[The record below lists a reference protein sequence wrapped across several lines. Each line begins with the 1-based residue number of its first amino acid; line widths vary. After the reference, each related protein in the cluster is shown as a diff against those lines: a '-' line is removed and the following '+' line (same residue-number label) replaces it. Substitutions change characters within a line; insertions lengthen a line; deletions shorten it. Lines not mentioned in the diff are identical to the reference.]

1 MMSKQYQGYLNQGL
15 DILLFV
21 ITVLII
27 AISFWDKAPEW
38 SQTACLSSFFVF
50 FALRWYLAEDRK
62 AHIRSNWIDLALM
75 VVLSSPLLRLF
86 MVFRFLIP
94 TLQVIAVIRTQRRHL
109 VRMLM
114 LSGESLPTAMA
125 LLFTVTFIA
134 GLSIY
139 LVEHGV
145 NPVFND
151 MSDGLWW
158 AFVTLTSVG
167 YGDVYP
173 ITGIGRIIAVIT
185 MLFGMMVYSLVI
197 ANLTRIL
204 IAEDTQKNIEEK
216 TVHIEKDD
224 EKAAS

>member
-1 MMSKQYQGYLNQGL
+1 MVKQYKKYLNQAL

-27 AISFWDKAPEW
+27 AISFWDQAPSW
-38 SQTACLSSFFVF
+38 AQTVFLSSFFVL
-50 FALRWYLAEDRK
+50 FAWRWWLAEDRK
-62 AHIRSNWIDLALM
+62 AHIRSNWLDLALM

-86 MVFRFLIP
+86 MAFRFVIP
-94 TLQVIAVIRTQRRHL
+94 AIQIAAVVRTQRRHL

-114 LSGESLPTAMA
+114 LSSESFPTALA

-134 GLSIY
+134 GLSIF

-145 NPVFND
+145 NPVFRN

-173 ITGIGRIIAVIT
+173 ITDVGRIIAVIT

-197 ANLTRIL
+197 ANLTRVL
-204 IAEDTQKNIEEK
+204 IAEDTQQNIESK
-216 TVHIEKDD
+216 QTDRKD
-224 EKAAS
+224 ST